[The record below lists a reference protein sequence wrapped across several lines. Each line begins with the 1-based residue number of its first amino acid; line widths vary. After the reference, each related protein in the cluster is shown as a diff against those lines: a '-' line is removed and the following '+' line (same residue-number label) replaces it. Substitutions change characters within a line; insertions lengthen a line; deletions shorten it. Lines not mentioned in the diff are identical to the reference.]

1 VSGPFELKAVR
12 APLAPKFHGAW
23 LGAGTGIGLG
33 QVINALLIWAVW
45 HGGAEPDA
53 VANAVT
59 YLAGI
64 AVAALGAY
72 LAPHQPRPQDAA
84 LAVAQEAEGQREAE
98 EFIRSQVRVR
108 PPGSGTDLPPVG

>member
-1 VSGPFELKAVR
+1 MSPPFHLARTR

-64 AVAALGAY
+64 AIAGLGAY
-72 LAPHQPRPQDAA
+72 LAPHQPRPEDAA
-84 LAVAQEAEGQREAE
+84 LAIAQEAQGQREAE
-98 EFIRSQVRVR
+98 EFIRSVVTR
-108 PPGSGTDLPPVG
+108 PPGSGSEGPPVG